1 MTIYTHTKHD
11 KESFNKFLSRFNGTS
26 KEMIIYEL
34 YTSHAVTNNFIKK
47 LKRNYENELLTKDE
61 VIKDLETKYNALND
75 KFIELLNEY
84 DELYAKLDLKGIKW
98 QDQA

>member
-34 YTSHAVTNNFIKK
+34 YTSHAVINDFMSK
-47 LKRNYENELLTKDE
+47 LKRSYENELLAKDE
-61 VIKDLETKYNALND
+61 VIKGLETKYKALND

-84 DELYAKLDLKGIKW
+84 DELYTKLEVELK
-98 QDQA
+98 A